1 MPNLPTFHLLTFP
14 PTSTT
19 FSGGEGNTLPS
30 PADPSENYLSRMYDI
45 PSMVSAGLKIIDKVI
60 PDADAK
66 NRAKEI
72 YELEVMKLA
81 GSESAKQSEVNAV
94 EAASPSLF
102 VSGWRPFCGW
112 VSALGFAW
120 ATLGQ
125 PVFSWVYTVATHQP
139 APVIALPTDI
149 LMTTMM
155 GLLGLGS
162 LRTIE
167 RLKGVASK

>member
-1 MPNLPTFHLLTFP
+1 
-14 PTSTT
+14 
-19 FSGGEGNTLPS
+19 
-30 PADPSENYLSRMYDI
+30 MYDVA
-45 PSMVSAGLKIIDKVI
+45 SMVSAGLKIIDKVI

-66 NRAKEI
+66 NRAKETF
-72 YELEVMKLA
+72 ELEVLKLA
-81 GSESAKQSEVNAV
+81 TSESATQAQVNAV
-94 EAASPSLF
+94 EASHPSLF

-112 VSALGFAW
+112 ISALGFAW

-139 APVIALPTDI
+139 APVIVLPMDV
-149 LMTTMM
+149 LMTTLL

-167 RLKGVASK
+167 RLKGVAR

>member
-1 MPNLPTFHLLTFP
+1 
-14 PTSTT
+14 
-19 FSGGEGNTLPS
+19 
-30 PADPSENYLSRMYDI
+30 MYDVA
-45 PSMVSAGLKIIDKVI
+45 SMVSAGLKVIDKII

-66 NRAKEI
+66 NRAREAF
-72 YELEVMKLA
+72 ELEVLKLA
-81 GSESAKQSEVNAV
+81 TSESKSQAEVNAV
-94 EAASPSLF
+94 EAANPSLF

-125 PVFSWVYTVATHQP
+125 PMFSWLYTVITHQP
-139 APVIALPTDI
+139 APVVVLPMDV
-149 LMTTMM
+149 LMTTLL

-167 RLKGVASK
+167 RLKGVAAK

>member
-1 MPNLPTFHLLTFP
+1 
-14 PTSTT
+14 
-19 FSGGEGNTLPS
+19 
-30 PADPSENYLSRMYDI
+30 
-45 PSMVSAGLKIIDKVI
+45 MVTAGLKVIDKII

-66 NRAKEI
+66 NRAREAF
-72 YELEVMKLA
+72 ELEVLKLA
-81 GSESAKQSEVNAV
+81 TSESKAQAEVNSV
-94 EAASPSLF
+94 EASSPSLF

-125 PVFSWVYTVATHQP
+125 PMFSWIYTVATHHP
-139 APVIALPTDI
+139 APVVALPMDV
-149 LMTTMM
+149 LMTTLL

>member
-1 MPNLPTFHLLTFP
+1 
-14 PTSTT
+14 
-19 FSGGEGNTLPS
+19 
-30 PADPSENYLSRMYDI
+30 MYDV
-45 PSMVSAGLKIIDKVI
+45 PSMITAGLKVIDKII

-66 NRAKEI
+66 NRAREAF
-72 YELEVMKLA
+72 ELEVLKLA
-81 GSESAKQSEVNAV
+81 TSESKEQAEVNAV
-94 EAASPSLF
+94 EAANPSLF

-125 PVFSWVYTVATHQP
+125 PLFSWIYTVATHQP
-139 APVIALPTDI
+139 APVVVLPMDV
-149 LMTTMM
+149 LMTTLL

-167 RLKGVASK
+167 RLRGVAR

>member
-1 MPNLPTFHLLTFP
+1 
-14 PTSTT
+14 
-19 FSGGEGNTLPS
+19 
-30 PADPSENYLSRMYDI
+30 
-45 PSMVSAGLKIIDKVI
+45 MVQAGLKIIDKVI

-66 NRAKEI
+66 NRAKETF
-72 YELEVMKLA
+72 ELEVLKLA
-81 GSESAKQSEVNAV
+81 ASESAKQADVNIV
-94 EAASPSLF
+94 EAGNPSLF

-112 VSALGFAW
+112 ISALGFAW

-125 PVFSWVYTVATHQP
+125 PVFSWIYTVSTHQP
-139 APVIALPTDI
+139 APVIALPMDV
-149 LMTTMM
+149 LMTTLL

>member
-1 MPNLPTFHLLTFP
+1 
-14 PTSTT
+14 
-19 FSGGEGNTLPS
+19 
-30 PADPSENYLSRMYDI
+30 MYDI

-66 NRAKEI
+66 NRAKETF
-72 YELEVMKLA
+72 ELEVLKLA
-81 GSESAKQSEVNAV
+81 TSESATQAQVNAF
-94 EAASPSLF
+94 EAANPSLF

-112 VSALGFAW
+112 ISALGFAW

-139 APVIALPTDI
+139 APVIALPMDV
-149 LMTTMM
+149 LMTTLL

-167 RLKGVASK
+167 RLKGVAR

>member
-1 MPNLPTFHLLTFP
+1 
-14 PTSTT
+14 
-19 FSGGEGNTLPS
+19 
-30 PADPSENYLSRMYDI
+30 MYDV
-45 PSMVSAGLKIIDKVI
+45 PSMISAGLKVIDKII

-66 NRAKEI
+66 NRAREAF
-72 YELEVMKLA
+72 ELEVLKLA
-81 GSESAKQSEVNAV
+81 TSESKTQAEVNAV
-94 EAASPSLF
+94 EAANPSLF

-125 PVFSWVYTVATHQP
+125 PIFSWVYVLATHQP
-139 APVIALPTDI
+139 APVVELPMDV
-149 LMTTMM
+149 LMTTLL

-167 RLKGVASK
+167 RLKGVAR